1 MSDFHQMLRD
11 RQYYLEVGPPPAEEE
26 VLAAQQALGLGEA
39 YDLKDLQNTPESLP
53 ILGGDV
59 PGQEDFTP
67 KNTLGGLADHID
79 EGLMKGVEI
88 ANESFIDEFD
98 AVFQRYK
105 PGTLETLRESGG
117 IQPLNVSPTD
127 NPNVFINNDT
137 GEQIFLD
144 GNDAIEVR
152 GENGPQIFMRQGT
165 DLNTGEKYD
174 LTETNPLMNF
184 GRYLNTGSIADPIAV
199 GGDALAP
206 LIRMFQSLRGQQAD
220 PTVLGSGVVPD
231 SFEAYR
237 DQVNPSGRTIA
248 ADDRPNL
255 RMGDMYGMLPKNSEI
270 VSNVGDDIT
279 IHRSSD
285 GDFYATA
292 YNPDVGE
299 EDVVGFIR
307 GGDDST
313 ELAVVEEMQG
323 QGIGSELQFLFR
335 AENPNAPTGGL
346 TEAGESR
353 LESTYD
359 RLVSEGIVE
368 IDEAKE
374 TDLRRILDIK
384 ADEMQLKPADRTQPS
399 GEQMFDVTPEAYA
412 RGIRQEDQ
420 VETPV
425 PRAPAGK
432 KLPKKERLQLV
443 VDNMDEIAERLAERA
458 RPHVGTNVQYFYHL
472 GPLVDKAA
480 ELGIPEAQAR
490 EAIEEF
496 AALYGATSPR
506 TRTEPNLRSATLVR
520 AKDKQGINYDEIVG
534 PGGSGINEAGYP
546 MMINEAVPGKGAG
559 IHKILI
565 DRLRETGEIDYRTN
579 PKPATFVENVKGN
592 LQGVTV
598 DTHAIRGA
606 LYALNEIAPGSL
618 TRQWF
623 KTDAA
628 YQRYLDDPSDISN
641 YSGDDVADTLEGQ
654 MVDGVKQQTEYAVL
668 SDLYKKVAERLG
680 VMPAEAQSLSW
691 FANGDITGLGSAP
704 KSIVELINERIDVT
718 AQATGESKNT
728 IFKGF
733 LEGKIPLLSASGILL
748 GGGMLAGPN
757 EATAAETDK

>member
-1 MSDFHQMLRD
+1 MSEDRIEALFLERARLRSLGAPSQMYRATSTGFNPITF
-11 RQYYLEVGPPPAEEE
+11 EPG
-26 VLAAQQALGLGEA
+26 
-39 YDLKDLQNTPESLP
+39 PESNP
-53 ILGGDV
+53 ILGGNEMQGFAQPTADDAMQERAPSNEVGGRMSDLATNALQLLGDDFGAAYQQFRIREVEDRIEDGSLKPVDYQMAVIENPTV
-59 PGQEDFTP
+59 PLGDYYDAASGTFSGVPSDDYILHQGQLYP
-67 KNTLGGLADHID
+67 RVI
-79 EGLMKGVEI
+79 
-88 ANESFIDEFD
+88 
-98 AVFQRYK
+98 
-105 PGTLETLRESGG
+105 
-117 IQPLNVSPTD
+117 TD
-127 NPNVFINNDT
+127 GQT
-137 GEQIFLD
+137 GEEI
-144 GNDAIEVR
+144 
-152 GENGPQIFMRQGT
+152 
-165 DLNTGEKYD
+165 DLSEDN
-174 LTETNPLMNF
+174 LLVNF
-184 GRYLNTGSIADPIAV
+184 GRALMGGMMEPLEGV
-199 GGDALAP
+199 GVAARATQQL
-206 LIRMFQSLRGQQAD
+206 LRGGAPD
-220 PTVLGSGVVPD
+220 PTVMNMGLGG
-231 SFEAYR
+231 A
-237 DQVNPSGRTIA
+237 TI
-248 ADDRPNL
+248 D
-255 RMGDMYGMLPKNSEI
+255 
-270 VSNVGDDIT
+270 T
-279 IHRSSD
+279 
-285 GDFYATA
+285 
-292 YNPDVGE
+292 
-299 EDVVGFIR
+299 
-307 GGDDST
+307 
-313 ELAVVEEMQG
+313 
-323 QGIGSELQFLFR
+323 
-335 AENPNAPTGGL
+335 
-346 TEAGESR
+346 
-353 LESTYD
+353 
-359 RLVSEGIVE
+359 
-368 IDEAKE
+368 AKE
-374 TDLRRILDIK
+374 TDLRRVLEIK
-384 ADEMQLKPADRTQPS
+384 AEEMQVKPDQRTQPS
-399 GEQMFDVTPEAYA
+399 GDQMFDVSPESYA
-412 RGIRQEDQ
+412 AGVRESDQ
-420 VETPV
+420 IETPV
-425 PRAPAGK
+425 PRAKPGA
-432 KLPKKERLQLV
+432 KLPKKQRLQLV
-443 VDNMDEIAERLAERA
+443 VDNMDAIADRLAEKA

-472 GPLVDKAA
+472 GPLVDKAV

-520 AKDKQGINYDEIVG
+520 AKEKQGIDYDEIVG

-546 MMINEAVPGKGAG
+546 MMINPPVPGKAAG
-559 IHKILI
+559 IHKLLI

-628 YQRYLDDPSDISN
+628 YQRYVNDPSDISN

>member
-1 MSDFHQMLRD
+1 MLRA

-39 YDLKDLQNTPESLP
+39 YDLEDLQNTPESLP

-67 KNTLGGLADHID
+67 KNTLGGLAESID
-79 EGLMKGVEI
+79 EGLMKGVEF
-88 ANESFIDEFD
+88 ANEAFIDEFN
-98 AVFQRYK
+98 AVFQRFS
-105 PGTLETLRESGG
+105 PGQLEDLKAAGS
-117 IQPLNVSPTD
+117 IQPLNVTETD
-127 NPNVFINNDT
+127 NPNIYIDNDT
-137 GEQIFLD
+137 GEQVYLD
-144 GNDAIEVR
+144 GDNAIEVR
-152 GENGPQIFMRQGT
+152 GENGPEIFMRQGT
-165 DLNTGEKYD
+165 DLNTGEEYD

-184 GRYLNTGSIADPIAV
+184 GRYLNTGSLTDPIAV

-231 SFEAYR
+231 SFV
-237 DQVNPSGRTIA
+237 D
-248 ADDRPNL
+248 
-255 RMGDMYGMLPKNSEI
+255 
-270 VSNVGDDIT
+270 
-279 IHRSSD
+279 
-285 GDFYATA
+285 
-292 YNPDVGE
+292 
-299 EDVVGFIR
+299 
-307 GGDDST
+307 
-313 ELAVVEEMQG
+313 
-323 QGIGSELQFLFR
+323 
-335 AENPNAPTGGL
+335 
-346 TEAGESR
+346 
-353 LESTYD
+353 
-359 RLVSEGIVE
+359 
-368 IDEAKE
+368 IDEARE

-399 GEQMFDVTPEAYA
+399 GDQMFDVTPEAYA

-443 VDNMDEIAERLAERA
+443 VDNMDEIADRLAERA

-472 GPLVDKAA
+472 GPLIDKAA

-506 TRTEPNLRSATLVR
+506 TRTEPNLRSASLVR

-546 MMINEAVPGKGAG
+546 MMINEAVPGQPAG

-623 KTDAA
+623 KNDAA
-628 YQRYLDDPSDISN
+628 FQRYLNDPSDIAN
-641 YSGDDVADTLEGQ
+641 YSGDDVADALDGQ

-718 AQATGESKNT
+718 AQATGESKET
-728 IFKGF
+728 IFVGF

-748 GGGMLAGPN
+748 GGGMLAEPN
-757 EATAAETDK
+757 EATAAETEQ